1 MIACHLLDLDF
12 FKTVNDTLG
21 HPAGDKL
28 LRQVADRLRALVREG
43 DTDRPHGRRRIRH
56 PAGDAGRSRRMRP
69 TSRSASSTEL
79 SRPYDIDGQQ
89 VVIGTSVG
97 IAIGPRRRLG
107 LRPS

>member
-1 MIACHLLDLDF
+1 MTRVKRGDLIACQLLDLDF

-56 PAGDAGRSRRMRP
+56 PAGDAGPAVRMQP
-69 TSRSASSTEL
+69 TWPAASST
-79 SRPYDIDGQQ
+79 S
-89 VVIGTSVG
+89 
-97 IAIGPRRRLG
+97 
-107 LRPS
+107 